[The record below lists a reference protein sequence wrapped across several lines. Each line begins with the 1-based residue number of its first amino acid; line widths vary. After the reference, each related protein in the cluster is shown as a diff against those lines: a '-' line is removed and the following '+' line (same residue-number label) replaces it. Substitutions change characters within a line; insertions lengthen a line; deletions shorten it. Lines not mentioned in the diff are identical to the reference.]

1 MAWLKIDDNVPH
13 HRKMLAAG
21 PAASWLWL
29 CGVAY
34 CQRHK
39 TDGHIPLEALPW
51 LGVDKPRPLAAIL
64 VRVGLWH
71 ADDNIGGWLV
81 HDFLDWNDS
90 SDERDEKISDKS
102 RRQQAWRERRRRERD
117 ASTRVDVDA
126 STREA
131 VDTAPTPTPTP
142 PPPPTPRPLPPPDA
156 PDGAVSLTLPP
167 RPPKVPPGR
176 RGVMTGPG
184 SWGVRHASHVE
195 GFCTFVCFP
204 VEKFDEFVTRVV
216 GAGATE
222 ADARAQVLEWAHA
235 YRRDFRGIPGDD
247 IWRFWSNA
255 WAATHGSNRPAPSA
269 GGMSHGDAVRGAL
282 EVIRN
287 G

>member
-1 MAWLKIDDNVPH
+1 M
-13 HRKMLAAG
+13 
-21 PAASWLWL
+21 
-29 CGVAY
+29 
-34 CQRHK
+34 
-39 TDGHIPLEALPW
+39 
-51 LGVDKPRPLAAIL
+51 
-64 VRVGLWH
+64 
-71 ADDNIGGWLV
+71 
-81 HDFLDWNDS
+81 
-90 SDERDEKISDKS
+90 
-102 RRQQAWRERRRRERD
+102 
-117 ASTRVDVDA
+117 
-126 STREA
+126 
-131 VDTAPTPTPTP
+131 
-142 PPPPTPRPLPPPDA
+142 
-156 PDGAVSLTLPP
+156 
-167 RPPKVPPGR
+167 
-176 RGVMTGPG
+176 
-184 SWGVRHASHVE
+184 RHASHVE